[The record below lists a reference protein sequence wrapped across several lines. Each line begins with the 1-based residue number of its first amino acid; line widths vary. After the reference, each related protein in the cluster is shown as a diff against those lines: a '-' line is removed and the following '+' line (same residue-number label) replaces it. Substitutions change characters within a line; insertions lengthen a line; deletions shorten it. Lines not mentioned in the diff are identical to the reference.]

1 MIYALTDID
10 TDDDDYTYR
19 AIDIALGQ
27 IYTGVFTNSST
38 LWSALEQ
45 ASLREHDLFWR
56 MPLSEEYAFQIK
68 GGGVGADVC
77 NVGGRK
83 AGACTAA
90 LFLKG
95 FVRGVDGGEEEG
107 EGEGNGEGEKKEK
120 KERRKVRWAH
130 LDMAGSME
138 STRKGA
144 YQESGMTGRPT
155 R

>member
-1 MIYALTDID
+1 
-10 TDDDDYTYR
+10 
-19 AIDIALGQ
+19 
-27 IYTGVFTNSST
+27 
-38 LWSALEQ
+38 
-45 ASLREHDLFWR
+45 
-56 MPLSEEYAFQIK
+56 MPLSEEYAPQIK
-68 GGGVGADVC
+68 GSNADLC

-95 FVRGVDGGEEEG
+95 FVRGVDGGEGG
-107 EGEGNGEGEKKEK
+107 EGVGEGKEGGVEKEEK